1 MEKPRVAES
10 LSESATS
17 SLNLKNAVLI
27 ALAVQQAGL
36 VLVIRYSKMQEGG
49 AKKYVNSTAVVSA
62 ECFKIVLNVSIGLFV
77 LANRSRRYSKLD
89 SGTDQSQTEEA
100 SVPSTTSQASS
111 QLSYTQTFTKLM
123 KLIFHCDSVHMAVPA
138 LLYVIQNNL
147 LFVALANLSVPV
159 YQITNQGKLLTTA
172 ICSRIFLNRKLSWL
186 QYLSLIILATGVAL
200 VQLSGRSNSSNNNS
214 TSTPSLESQTQLIGL
229 GAAIREM
236 NSSNSNS
243 TSTSSLE
250 SQTQLI
256 GLGAVLLSCFTS
268 SVAGVYFEKVV
279 KSSGGSKSNSNDDDE
294 GTKACAVFVRNTQ
307 LALWSILMG
316 LIPVLTSDLHV
327 IQKNGGFFQG
337 YNSVVLVVIV
347 CQGLTGLLVG
357 LVMKYADA
365 VLKGFS
371 TSVAVVLATLAS
383 FLIWPN
389 HVTLDAFFLLGAS
402 LVMSSVRLYSNHKN
416 LEQLLCHQLSSVI
429 GRQEE
434 DDGAKGD
441 KKRGQYHRLCVFLTA
456 GASIFLFWEMRFF
469 ARITNQP
476 SAMNRNPVQITNQSS
491 IVSS

>member
-186 QYLSLIILATGVAL
+186 QYLSLLILATGVAL

-214 TSTPSLESQTQLIGL
+214 TSTP
-229 GAAIREM
+229 
-236 NSSNSNS
+236 
-243 TSTSSLE
+243 SLE

>member
-89 SGTDQSQTEEA
+89 SGTDQSETEEA
-100 SVPSTTSQASS
+100 SVPSTTSQSSS

-186 QYLSLIILATGVAL
+186 QYLSLLILATGVAL
-200 VQLSGRSNSSNNNS
+200 VQLSGRSNSSNN
-214 TSTPSLESQTQLIGL
+214 
-229 GAAIREM
+229 
-236 NSSNSNS
+236 NS

-456 GASIFLFWEMRFF
+456 GALIFLFWEMRFF